1 MKTTEQLGKWLDERI
16 VARCAVDP
24 QTGNGHITLRTT
36 PGRVTMAAA
45 APATDPILMK
55 FRKALD
61 EIYGPRLERVVL
73 FGSHARGDARADSD
87 YDVAI
92 FLRDLTNRRAEVKRL
107 TALQDD
113 VMADADPYIDAIP
126 FPAGA
131 WAERSSFMHELRR
144 EGLDL

>member
-1 MKTTEQLGKWLDERI
+1 
-16 VARCAVDP
+16 
-24 QTGNGHITLRTT
+24 
-36 PGRVTMAAA
+36 MAAA

-61 EIYGPRLERVVL
+61 EAYGSRIERIVL
-73 FGSHARGDARADSD
+73 FGSRARGDASAYSD
-87 YDVAI
+87 YDIAI
-92 FLRDLTNRRAEVKRL
+92 FLRDLTDRRAEVERL
-107 TALQDD
+107 TALQDE

-131 WAERSSFMHELRR
+131 WAERSSFMHQLRR